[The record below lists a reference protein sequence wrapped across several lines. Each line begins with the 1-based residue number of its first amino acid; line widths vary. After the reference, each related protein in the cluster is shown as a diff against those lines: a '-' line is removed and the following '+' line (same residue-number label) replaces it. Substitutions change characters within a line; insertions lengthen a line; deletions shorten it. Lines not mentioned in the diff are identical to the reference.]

1 MKGKRWNLELRET
14 RHHIMSTA
22 RFLMK
27 MDMTMAER
35 EVEMFIWEK
44 VNYVMLDRNLYSR
57 HSYTEVKSVPYIL

>member
-1 MKGKRWNLELRET
+1 
-14 RHHIMSTA
+14 MSTA

-27 MDMTMAER
+27 KDMTMAER

-44 VNYVMLDRNLYSR
+44 VYYVMLDRNLYSR